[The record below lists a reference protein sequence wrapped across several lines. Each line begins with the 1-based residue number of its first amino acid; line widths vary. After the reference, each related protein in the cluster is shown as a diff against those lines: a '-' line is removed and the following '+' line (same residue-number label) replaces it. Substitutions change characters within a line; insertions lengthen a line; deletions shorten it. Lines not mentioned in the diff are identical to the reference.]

1 MSAATPRLNLD
12 RGCRTIHELRTVLG
26 DDVIKSTGADQL
38 SISFDSFECDASQF
52 NAHLASGAL
61 ALNLGGSGVNFTI
74 YEPNGEVETGT
85 FATKEPSR
93 AELELRERI
102 KEGAW

>member
-1 MSAATPRLNLD
+1 MKLIDHYVS
-12 RGCRTIHELRTVLG
+12 E
-26 DDVIKSTGADQL
+26 TG
-38 SISFDSFECDASQF
+38 
-52 NAHLASGAL
+52 
-61 ALNLGGSGVNFTI
+61 VTFTI
-74 YEPNGEVETGT
+74 YKPNGEVETGT